1 MKQLDAYLEEEPNDI
16 LSYCI
21 QNPNASDSESKK
33 KRMEELGRELFTDEI
48 CQTLLES

>member
-1 MKQLDAYLEEEPNDI
+1 VKQLDAYLEEELNDI
-16 LSYCI
+16 LSYCV

>member
-1 MKQLDAYLEEEPNDI
+1 VKQLDAYLEEELNDT

-21 QNPNASDSESKK
+21 QNPNALDSESKK
-33 KRMEELGRELFTDEI
+33 QRMEEMGRELFTDEI